1 MRLVYS
7 EPALSDLMRLKA
19 FIDQNSPEAA
29 SRIALEL
36 VERIEK
42 LLIFPRM
49 GKPVALA
56 PDPNIIR
63 DMVFGKYIVRYAA
76 YQEVIAI
83 LRIWHHAESRD

>member
-1 MRLVYS
+1 MKLVYS
-7 EPALSDLMRLKA
+7 EPALGDLKRLKA

-42 LLIFPRM
+42 LLIFPLM

-63 DMVFGKYIVRYAA
+63 DIVFGKYIVRYAA
-76 YQEVIAI
+76 YQETLVI
-83 LRIWHHAESRD
+83 LRIWHHAENRD

>member
-1 MRLVYS
+1 MKLVYS
-7 EPALSDLMRLKA
+7 EPALGDLKRLKA
-19 FIDQNSPEAA
+19 FIDQNSPEAV

-42 LLIFPRM
+42 LLIFPLM

-63 DMVFGKYIVRYAA
+63 DIVFGKYIVRYAA
-76 YQEVIAI
+76 YQETLAI
-83 LRIWHHAESRD
+83 LRIWHHAENRD

>member
-7 EPALSDLMRLKA
+7 ESALSDLMRLKA

-42 LLIFPRM
+42 LLIFPLM